1 MGIPSLF
8 AYYYRKYRKENE
20 LMISI
25 EELNQIGASH
35 LFFDFNSLIH
45 PCAHQIL
52 LVNGDLY
59 TDFVQRG
66 EDVTDKIEEDIIENC
81 INYTKE
87 IVYGLT
93 NLSCVY
99 IVIDGVAPRSKMN
112 QQRER
117 RYKSYFFRE
126 LEETASRVWD
136 SNKITPGT
144 RFMEKM
150 SKRLTEWIAQEK
162 DIKYVLSDSNEP
174 GEGEHKMMRI
184 INKLTTKSK
193 ICIYGLDADLIMLSL
208 MHIRSDDII
217 LVRDNS
223 NGTKGPKGPEGEP
236 LTYLNIRQLKN
247 YIVDD
252 ILYKFENENKT
263 NPRLSIQNNN
273 IGPNSIG
280 HRKCIIYDYILICF
294 FLGNDFLDH
303 LYPIEIKERGI
314 DVIIRAYIKAWRGTH
329 LVVNGNINLTYLKDI
344 FYQLKNHE
352 EYYIK
357 NFVKPPTKIDLFK
370 VNEYNA
376 IEIKQVHFY
385 NDNLTSHQRS
395 DPRDQRDLKNNQN
408 ERDVQQRD
416 RACLDFKT
424 KYRTFYDMHTPHDLD
439 EVCYNYIE
447 GLHWI
452 LGYYS
457 GHIHNNWS
465 WYYKYHNSPLC
476 EDLFNYLRTHQTLKI
491 NLIADSPYPSSKQL
505 CLVLPRES
513 FKNLNQFDTIVK
525 LFDCDSEFIND
536 LFPTFIYVDINNK
549 EYLWKSKI
557 LFNQIDESIL
567 DTLLQ

>member
-25 EELNQIGASH
+25 EELNRIGASH

-52 LVNGDLY
+52 LANADRYG
-59 TDFVQRG
+59 TAGAEQTEGAERPG
-66 EDVTDKIEEDIIENC
+66 GTTVTEKIEDDIIENC

-87 IVYGLT
+87 IVYNLT
-93 NLSCVY
+93 TVSCVY

-126 LEETASRVWD
+126 LEETSGRIWD

-144 RFMEKM
+144 HFMEKM
-150 SKRLTEWIAQEK
+150 SKRLSEWIAQEK
-162 DIKYVLSDSNEP
+162 NIKYILSDSDDP
-174 GEGEHKMMRI
+174 GEGEHKMMKI
-184 INKLTTKSK
+184 INHIDTRSK

-208 MHIRSDDII
+208 MHKRSDDII
-217 LVRDNS
+217 LVRDVGNNGGN
-223 NGTKGPKGPEGEP
+223 NGTGGNNDK

-252 ILYKFENENKT
+252 ILYKFGE
-263 NPRLSIQNNN
+263 QNTKSMSRQN
-273 IGPNSIG
+273 II
-280 HRKCIIYDYILICF
+280 HDYVLICF

-314 DVIIRAYIKAWRGTH
+314 DVIIRAYIKAWRGKH
-329 LVVNGNINLTYLKDI
+329 LVYNCSSINLVYLKDI

-352 EYYIK
+352 EYYLK
-357 NFVKPPTKIDLFK
+357 NFSKPATKIDLLK
-370 VNEYNA
+370 INEYNER
-376 IEIKQVHFY
+376 EIKQVHFY
-385 NDNLTSHQRS
+385 NDNLTYNLTYNLVGQGDQQTS
-395 DPRDQRDLKNNQN
+395 QRDPNQ
-408 ERDVQQRD
+408 
-416 RACLDFKT
+416 FKT
-424 KYRTFYDMHTPHDLD
+424 KYHTFYDMHDID
-439 EVCYNYIE
+439 AVCLNYIE
-447 GLHWI
+447 GLYWI

-476 EDLFNYLRTHQTLKI
+476 EDLFNYLRTHP
-491 NLIADSPYPSSKQL
+491 NLEIHLEADKPYTASKQL

-513 FKNLNQFDTIVK
+513 ICNLNQFDRIVS
-525 LFDCDSEFIND
+525 LFDCDSKFIND
-536 LFPTFIYVDINNK
+536 LFPTFIHVDINNK
-549 EYLWKSKI
+549 EFLWKSKI
-557 LFNQIDESIL
+557 LFNPIDESIL
-567 DTLLQ
+567 DTLLTISSF

>member
-25 EELNQIGASH
+25 EELNRLGVSH

-52 LVNGDLY
+52 LANADRYG
-59 TDFVQRG
+59 TAGAEQTA
-66 EDVTDKIEEDIIENC
+66 VTDQIEEDIIENC

-87 IVYGLT
+87 IVYNLT
-93 NLSCVY
+93 TVSCVY

-126 LEETASRVWD
+126 FEQSSGRVWD

-150 SKRLTEWIAQEK
+150 SKKLSEWISQEK
-162 DIKYVLSDSNEP
+162 NIKYVLSDSNDP
-174 GEGEHKMMRI
+174 GEGEHKMMKI
-184 INKLTTKSK
+184 INNIQSTSK

-208 MHIRSDDII
+208 MHKRSNDII

-223 NGTKGPKGPEGEP
+223 ANETQGDH
-236 LTYLNIRQLKN
+236 LTYLNIRHLKN
-247 YIVDD
+247 YIIDD
-252 ILYKFENENKT
+252 ILYKFGEQNLKSMSREN
-263 NPRLSIQNNN
+263 
-273 IGPNSIG
+273 
-280 HRKCIIYDYILICF
+280 IIYDYVLICF

-303 LYPIEIKERGI
+303 LYPIEIKERGV
-314 DVIIRAYIKAWRGTH
+314 DVIIRAYVKAWKGSH
-329 LVVNGNINLTYLKDI
+329 LVYNGSSINLTYLKDI

-352 EYYIK
+352 EYYLK
-357 NFVKPPTKIDLFK
+357 NFTKPATKIDLMK
-370 VNEYNA
+370 INDYNA
-376 IEIKQVHFY
+376 REMKQVHFY
-385 NDNLTSHQRS
+385 NDNLIYNLPDCPH
-395 DPRDQRDLKNNQN
+395 
-408 ERDVQQRD
+408 
-416 RACLDFKT
+416 DFKI
-424 KYRTFYDMHTPHDLD
+424 KYHNFYDMHDID
-439 EVCYNYIE
+439 AVCLNYIE
-447 GLHWI
+447 GLYWI

-476 EDLFNYLRTHQTLKI
+476 EDLFNYLRTHPNLNI
-491 NLIADSPYPSSKQL
+491 NLKADSPYSAAKQL

-513 FKNLNQFDTIVK
+513 LSNLKQFDQIVR
-525 LFDCDSEFIND
+525 LFDCDSKFIND
-536 LFPTFIYVDINNK
+536 LFPTFIHVDINNK
-549 EYLWKSKI
+549 EFLWKSKI

-567 DTLLQ
+567 ETLLTVSSF